1 MYVQCTIVRRNVC
14 MYVCMYAGLCVGSF
28 TCTAYGK
35 AYIFL
40 FVYIYIYIYTCMYMY
55 VQVRKHVDVE
65 GGRQREAKQTVH
77 IQRATERE
85 RGKTRRL
92 RLYKGILWIHKAFGA
107 VLARVTGLASE
118 FLFAA
123 LLFEFCPQ
131 FSKRGAQLPL
141 GRKTQ
146 CVPNLL
152 SLSSSWLQVPSL
164 VVSSY

>member
-1 MYVQCTIVRRNVC
+1 
-14 MYVCMYAGLCVGSF
+14 
-28 TCTAYGK
+28 
-35 AYIFL
+35 
-40 FVYIYIYIYTCMYMY
+40 MYMY

-77 IQRATERE
+77 IQRATERERE

-118 FLFAA
+118 FLFAT